1 MKVLK
6 TDISRVLN
14 SYVTVTSHRGQRFSN
29 LMHSHPELELVYIK
43 SGSGRKA
50 IGGTISNFNEGD
62 IVLMGSELPHRWIC
76 DSNDAGAH
84 AIVAYFNKDVF
95 SDGFYT
101 LKESHRLAELFSKA
115 KRGLSITGATKG
127 IVAGKIENLMKKSGF
142 KKIIAL
148 MDIFHFISV
157 SPDVEYITYENNTSA
172 STKIVEDRLTEV
184 YQYIG
189 ANYQN
194 DISLSEIAIIANLTV
209 PAFCRLFKQ
218 RTGKSFIDY
227 LNEIRITAACRYLQ
241 DTDLNISTICTR
253 CGFKNISN
261 FNKRFKIITGFSP
274 KEYRYNILA
283 LEE

>member
-6 TDISRVLN
+6 TDITQVLN

-29 LMHSHPELELVYIK
+29 SMHSHPELELVYIK
-43 SGSGRKA
+43 SGSGRRM

-95 SDGFYT
+95 SEGFYS
-101 LKESHRLAELFSKA
+101 LKESHRLAELFTKA
-115 KRGLSITGATKG
+115 KRGLSITGAAKE
-127 IVAGKIENLMKKSGF
+127 IVAGKMENLMKKSGF

-157 SPDVEYITYENNTSA
+157 STDVEYVTYESNTTA
-172 STKIVEDRLTEV
+172 SNKIVEDRLAEV

-189 ANYQN
+189 SNYQK
-194 DISLSEIAIIANLTV
+194 DISLPEITTIANLTV

-218 RTGKSFIDY
+218 RTNKSFVDY
-227 LNEIRITAACRYLQ
+227 LNEIRITSACRYLQ
-241 DTDLNISTICTR
+241 ETDLNISAICTR

-274 KEYRYNILA
+274 KEYRQNIKMMQA
-283 LEE
+283 